1 MQYVLI
7 TGASSGIGYECVK
20 DLVNLGYHV
29 FGSVRRREDAEKLR
43 HDFGADTCTPL
54 LFDVTQA
61 QQIMAAVPVVRAKVG
76 QSGLYALI
84 NNAGIALA
92 GPLNAITLEQL
103 RFQFEVNLYG
113 QLSVIQAFLPLL
125 GAEKNSP
132 YPPGRIINISS
143 TSGGRTY
150 PFMGPYS
157 ASKHALEALSTALR
171 REMLLYGI
179 KVIVIRPA
187 STWTPIWQKVPELT
201 DYQHNDYYPALKRM
215 RDYMV
220 NGSRED
226 MMPAA
231 QVSRVIVQALTA
243 KNPKHRY
250 VVTRAGLRD
259 WLMAHVIPDKILDKI
274 IASKLGFNQIAA
286 TVLKKPDGGGGL

>member
-1 MQYVLI
+1 MRHVLI
-7 TGASSGIGYECVK
+7 TGASSGIGYECIK

-29 FGSVRRREDAEKLR
+29 FGSVRQRADAEKLR
-43 HDFGADTCTPL
+43 NDFGADACTPL
-54 LFDVTQA
+54 LFDVTNL
-61 QQIMAAVPVVRAKVG
+61 QQIAAAVPVVKARVG
-76 QSGLYALI
+76 QSGLFALI
-84 NNAGIALA
+84 NNAGIAVA

-103 RFQFEVNLYG
+103 RYQFEVNLFG

-125 GAEKNSP
+125 GAELNSP
-132 YPPGRIINISS
+132 YQPGRIINISS

-171 REMLLYGI
+171 RELLLYGI

-201 DYQHNDYYPALKRM
+201 DYQYNDYYPALQRM

-226 MMPAA
+226 MMPVA
-231 QVSRVIVQALTA
+231 QVSRVIVQALTG
-243 KNPKHRY
+243 KNPRNQY
-250 VVTRAGLRD
+250 VVTRARLRD
-259 WLMAHVIPDKILDKI
+259 WLMAHVIPAKILDKI
-274 IASKLGFNQIAA
+274 IASKLGFNQITPTA
-286 TVLKKPDGGGGL
+286 LKKPVTK